1 MNPTWKH
8 LVTSEQALRDLYGPP
23 IAPSLIKEID
33 HVNAHYRMFIE
44 RSPFV
49 VLATCGPD
57 GLDCSPRGDA
67 PGFVRVHDDKT
78 LLIPDRPGNNRIDS
92 LRNIAANRRA
102 AVLFLIPGVCETLR
116 AIGDAIVSAAP
127 DLTQSFAVNGKVPRT
142 VIVIAVRSVFFQCSK
157 AIVRS
162 RLWDEEAKID
172 RKSLPS
178 VGTILAELSNCR
190 FGGEAYDRALAA
202 RTKTRLY

>member
-1 MNPTWKH
+1 MRPGGFIF
-8 LVTSEQALRDLYGPP
+8 LS
-23 IAPSLIKEID
+23 
-33 HVNAHYRMFIE
+33 AHDRMFIE

-67 PGFVRVHDDKT
+67 PGFLRVHDDKT

-92 LRNIAANRRA
+92 LRNIAAKRRA
-102 AVLFLIPGVCETLR
+102 AVLFLIPGVGETLR
-116 AIGDAIVSAAP
+116 AIGDTVVSADP
-127 DLTQSFAVNGKVPRT
+127 DLARTFAVNGKVPRT
-142 VIVIAVRSVFFQCSK
+142 VIAIAVRSVFFQCSK

-172 RKSLPS
+172 RWSLAS
-178 VGTILAELSNCR
+178 VGTILAELSNCQ
-190 FGGEAYDRALAA
+190 FGGEAYDRELAS